1 MEKYKSLRA
10 LALARADQLLEDL
23 AYVHFIN
30 ETRLHAIPDDTS
42 EAEFKQNATKVMEE
56 FLPLQAGQDGSVLT
70 HVMEVSPPDAE
81 LLMHLAKVIEEYA
94 PKYSCDAREVYTS
107 KAVTFETIAGNVKVK
122 EDIDRAFIRPFLY
135 PNLFKKKSKGMLFYG
150 PPGTGKTLF
159 AKACS
164 AEIPNCLLFAPTIGE
179 IRGKYEGETEKNIK
193 EVFACASQAASQAGP
208 EYISLVFFD
217 EIDSIAGHKTS
228 ESMARTVNALLQLM
242 DGTASFDNV
251 SVLGATNY
259 PWQIEPAILRRFTSK
274 ILVDLPDA
282 EAVKAIIESV
292 IDNSY
297 GVAGVKGRELL
308 KTYGSFDQDQIGKA
322 VEKFLADPKGTNF
335 LQKWNNAKIQTE
347 TPPEEGFWFGYT
359 PSDITKAFEEAI
371 SLANYEA
378 IHFGTTPIKIA
389 GTTYLLAHPE
399 GKGPKSFELSDEEKT
414 RVVAF
419 NLAFADVE
427 YALLSAGKTVS
438 NSDYF
443 KYLMYARYG
452 KPGDY

>member
-1 MEKYKSLRA
+1 MEKYIQLRD
-10 LALARADQLLEDL
+10 LSVTRGNQLLGDEVYVQFMTLADIHNIPTDTTEAVFKGNAKYFTDTQLPRLAGEDL
-23 AYVHFIN
+23 SI
-30 ETRLHAIPDDTS
+30 L
-42 EAEFKQNATKVMEE
+42 K
-56 FLPLQAGQDGSVLT
+56 
-70 HVMEVSPPDAE
+70 HVVEVSPPAAE
-81 LLMHLAKVIEEYA
+81 LLRYLSKVAEEYT

-107 KAVTFETIAGNVKVK
+107 KEVTFATISGNTKVK
-122 EDIDRAFIRPFLY
+122 EDISRAFIKPFLY

-208 EYISLVFFD
+208 EFISLVFFD

-292 IDNSY
+292 IDKAY
-297 GVAGVKGRELL
+297 GVGNVKGRDLVEE
-308 KTYGSFDQDQIGKA
+308 YGHFGEGAIEDA
-322 VEKFLADPKGTNF
+322 VEKFLAVPQGTKY
-335 LQKWNNAKIQTE
+335 LQKWREDSKSTA
-347 TPPEEGFWFGYT
+347 PPGQGFWFGYT
-359 PSDITKAFEEAI
+359 PSDITRALEEAI
-371 SLANYEA
+371 SLASYAALDYRTKSILIEEREY
-378 IHFGTTPIKIA
+378 F
-389 GTTYLLAHPE
+389 LADPE
-399 GKGPKSFELSDEEKT
+399 LKDGPTVDQLSDEEAA

-419 NLAFADVE
+419 NLTYEDV
-427 YALLSAGKTVS
+427 LSALVTSGQTVT

-443 KYLMYARYG
+443 RYLSYERYG
-452 KPGDY
+452 NPGDD